1 MNEASDENRQI
12 EQLLIAARGG
22 DEAAYEAI
30 YRAYVRVLFRLAYGL
45 LLNEQDAEEVV
56 QDSFT
61 YAFQNLE
68 SFDPNKS
75 AFKTW
80 LYTITI
86 SRSRNKRR
94 RKWLPTIQF
103 SEIEEWFAGSEQ
115 SPERIIE
122 QAGIRETVIE
132 ALKQLSPKLREAIV
146 LRYFEGL
153 TYPEIGEVLKCS
165 HKTASSRVRL
175 AHESL
180 YRTLSNEREVLLQ
193 GAWNHER

>member
-1 MNEASDENRQI
+1 MNKATEDNDQI
-12 EQLLIAARGG
+12 IKLLKAAQDGS
-22 DEAAYEAI
+22 EAAFEAL
-30 YRAYVRVLFRLAYGL
+30 YRHYVRVLFRLAYGL

-56 QDSFT
+56 QDSFA

-68 SFDPNKS
+68 RFEPERS

-86 SRSRNKRR
+86 SRCRNKRR

-103 SEIEEWFAGSEQ
+103 SEVEEWFASTEHT
-115 SPERIIE
+115 PEKTLE
-122 QAGIRETVIE
+122 KAGIRETVWE

-153 TYPEIGEVLKCS
+153 TYPEIGAVLNCS
-165 HKTASSRVRL
+165 QKTASSRVRL
-175 AHESL
+175 AHEAL
-180 YRTLSNEREVLLQ
+180 YKTLENQREAFLE
-193 GAWNHER
+193 GAWHYE